1 MMCFTTPSQ
10 LNSESQKGPQMKITK
25 KSPSTSNIA
34 KLIVEDSPSI
44 RILDN
49 GEAVLMVATGKYL
62 DIVYYIQLSKNDLEH
77 LSDRMC
83 LYHEKETAGGP
94 SS

>member
-1 MMCFTTPSQ
+1 
-10 LNSESQKGPQMKITK
+10 MKITK
-25 KSPSTSNIA
+25 KSPSTSNHG

-44 RILDN
+44 GIMDN

-77 LSDRMC
+77 LSDRLC
-83 LYHEKETAGGP
+83 LYHEREARE
-94 SS
+94 SR